1 MSDPDP
7 VLRLLWRGMDQ
18 QTPVRR
24 GPRQKVSLDAVLD
37 AAIEVADADG
47 LGALSMRGLAQRL
60 GLGAMSL
67 YTYVPGRD
75 ELVAL
80 MVDHVLRRSDRPPH
94 PDDARRR
101 LEAVA
106 ESAYDEL
113 GAHPWLL
120 HVEGLRTWLGPH
132 AVERYEWQLTAVD
145 GLGFTD
151 VEMDQT
157 VALLDGIAAT
167 AVRSRH
173 AVVAA
178 ERRSGQ
184 TELEWWGLNAEALA
198 ELMGDRRFPLAS
210 RVGQAAGE
218 LYQAVADPERQFRFA
233 LDRVVDGLLSAR
245 PALARTWP
253 ADDTL

>member
-1 MSDPDP
+1 MTDADP
-7 VLRLLWRGMDQ
+7 VLTLLWRDPHQ
-18 QTPVRR
+18 QPPVRR
-24 GPRQKVSLDAVLD
+24 GPKPKVTLDAVLD
-37 AAIEVADADG
+37 SAIDVADADG
-47 LGALSMRGLAQRL
+47 LAALSMRGLAQRL
-60 GLGAMSL
+60 GLATMSL
-67 YTYVPGRD
+67 YTHVPGRD
-75 ELVAL
+75 QLVVL
-80 MVDHVLRRSDRPPH
+80 MVDHVLHRSDRPPH
-94 PDDARRR
+94 HDDARRR

-106 ESAYDEL
+106 QSAYDEL

-120 HVEGLRTWLGPH
+120 DVEGLRTWLGPH

-145 GLGFTD
+145 GLGLTD
-151 VEMDQT
+151 VEMDQA

-184 TELEWWGLNAEALA
+184 TELEWWRANAGALA

-218 LYQAVADPERQFRFA
+218 LYQAVSDPERQFRFA
-233 LDRVVDGLLSAR
+233 LDRVVDGLLSPLQAR
-245 PALARTWP
+245 
-253 ADDTL
+253 